1 MEGGKGGKVKGKKSL
16 EVEGKG
22 CKGKGKIPSIG
33 LSSLEV
39 EGKGCKVEG
48 KRTSIGLSSLE
59 VSCLEDSF
67 CDVEVSSFCEVES
80 WEVSSVFSKIESKN
94 F

>member
-1 MEGGKGGKVKGKKSL
+1 MEVEGKGGKGGKVKGKRSL

-22 CKGKGKIPSIG
+22 CKAKG
-33 LSSLEV
+33 
-39 EGKGCKVEG
+39 
-48 KRTSIGLSSLE
+48 IGLSSLE

-67 CDVEVSSFCEVES
+67 CDVEVSCLEDSFCEVES
-80 WEVSSVFSKIESKN
+80 WKVSSVFSKIESKN